1 MRTLRLNQTYRMQ
14 DFQETEGLKIIK
26 NWMAQKD
33 FAPFTFQL
41 ETWEKYYRNY
51 SGMVVAPTGF
61 GKTYSVFL
69 AVIVDFLNFPE
80 NYKDGLKL
88 IWISPLRALAK
99 DIAKAMREAIDEI
112 GLDWTVGVR
121 NGDTPIAERASQ
133 TKKMP
138 DILLVTPESM
148 HLLLAQKNHQ
158 RFFKN
163 LKCVAIDEWHELL
176 GSKRGVLTE
185 LALSRLLSYQKNVR
199 IWGVT
204 ATIGNLDEALEVLI
218 PYSIKKTKVLAK
230 EKKKIEIV
238 AVLPHEVEI
247 LPWAGHLGHKLA
259 DKVVPIILESKTT
272 LIFTNTRSQAE
283 MWYQILL
290 TQHPDFAGQIAI
302 HHSSIDKDLRIWIE
316 ENLSSG
322 YLKAVVSTS
331 SLDLGVDF
339 KPVDT
344 VIQIG
349 SAKGVARFLQRA
361 GRSGHSP
368 FETSKI
374 FFVPTHSLEL
384 IEVSALKEAVKQK
397 KIEPRVPMVLT
408 FDVLVQYLITL
419 AVGEGFMKEEVYEQ
433 VKKTSAFN
441 QMTDEEWTSILQ
453 FITVGGGAFKNYEEF
468 HKVIIEDGIYKVTSR
483 RIAML
488 HRMNIGVIVSDAM
501 LKVKVLGGGYVGMVE
516 EYFITKMK
524 KEDKFILAGRV
535 LEVAHIKE
543 MTVFV
548 RNAKGKAMVP
558 SYLGGRLPLSSY
570 LGQFLRM
577 KLSESLQAKS
587 SEKELKFLH
596 PLLAS
601 QEGISH
607 IPKEDEF
614 LVEIIKTRDGYHL
627 FMYPFEGRLIHEVM
641 SALIAFR
648 ISKITPI
655 SFSMAMNDYGFELLS
670 SQEIPLNEENLKQI
684 LTKDHL
690 IQDVLSSINATEMAR
705 RKFRDIAVISG
716 LVIQTYPGQQKSNKS
731 LQSSAGLIFNV
742 LEDYDS
748 QNILLKQ
755 AYTEVFNQQIDEA
768 RLMEAF
774 KRIEKSKIILKFA
787 NSFTPLSFPIKVD
800 SLRQSLSSEDL
811 GERIKRMQAEAMKK
825 GKNIQQIVQK
835 KLK

>member
-1 MRTLRLNQTYRMQ
+1 MDN
-14 DFQETEGLKIIK
+14 FQNTEGLKIIK

-41 ETWEKYYRNY
+41 ETWEKFYKNY

-69 AVIVDFLNFPE
+69 AVIIDFLNFPE
-80 NYKDGLKL
+80 KYGDGLKL
-88 IWISPLRALAK
+88 LWITPLRALAK
-99 DIAKAMREAIDEI
+99 DIAKAMKEAIDEI

-121 NGDTPIAERASQ
+121 NGDTPISERTSQ

-138 DILLVTPESM
+138 DILLVTPESL
-148 HLLLAQKNHQ
+148 HLLLAQKNNQ
-158 RFFKN
+158 RYFKN
-163 LKCVAIDEWHELL
+163 LKCIAVDEWHELL
-176 GSKRGVLTE
+176 GGKRGVLTE
-185 LALSRLLSYQKNVR
+185 LALSRLTSYQKKIR
-199 IWGVT
+199 IWGIT

-218 PYSIKKTKVLAK
+218 PYKAKKTKVVAK
-230 EKKKIEIV
+230 EKKKIDII
-238 AVLPHEVEI
+238 AVLPDEVEI
-247 LPWAGHLGHKLA
+247 LPWAGHLGNKLA
-259 DKVVPIILESKTT
+259 NKVIPIILESKTT
-272 LIFTNTRSQAE
+272 LVFTNTRSQAE

-290 TQHPDFAGQIAI
+290 QQHPDFAGQIAI

-374 FFVPTHSLEL
+374 YFVPTHSLEL
-384 IEVSALKEAVKQK
+384 IEVAALKEAVKQK
-397 KIEPRVPMVLT
+397 IIEPRVPMVMT
-408 FDVLVQYLITL
+408 FDVLLQYLITL
-419 AVGEGFMKEEVYEQ
+419 AVGEGFKAEETFEQ
-433 VKKTSAFN
+433 IKNTYAF
-441 QMTDEEWTSILQ
+441 QEIRAEEWTSILQ
-453 FITVGGGAFKNYEEF
+453 FITIGGGAFKNYEEF
-468 HKVIIEDGIYKVTSR
+468 HKVVIEEGIYKVTSR

-501 LKVKVLGGGYVGMVE
+501 LKVKVLGGSYVGMIE
-516 EYFITKMK
+516 EYFITRMK

-543 MTVFV
+543 MTVYV

-570 LGQFLRM
+570 LGQFLRL
-577 KLSESLQAKS
+577 KLSQSLDAKS

-627 FMYPFEGRLIHEVM
+627 FMYPFEGRLLHEVM

-670 SQEIPLNEENLKQI
+670 SQEIPLTEENLKQI
-684 LTKDHL
+684 LSKENL
-690 IQDVLSSINATEMAR
+690 IKDVLSSINATEMAR

-716 LVIQTYPGQQKSNKS
+716 LVIQTYPGQQKNNKS

-768 RLMEAF
+768 RLVEAF
-774 KRIEKSKIILKFA
+774 NRIENSKIILKFA

-825 GKNIQQIVQK
+825 RKTVIQMARGK
-835 KLK
+835 

>member
-1 MRTLRLNQTYRMQ
+1 MDN
-14 DFQETEGLKIIK
+14 FQNTEGLKIIK

-41 ETWEKYYRNY
+41 ETWEKFYKNY

-69 AVIVDFLNFPE
+69 AVIIDFLNFPE
-80 NYKDGLKL
+80 KYGDGLKL
-88 IWISPLRALAK
+88 LWITPLRALAK
-99 DIAKAMREAIDEI
+99 DIAKAMKEGIDEI
-112 GLDWTVGVR
+112 GLDWSVGVR
-121 NGDTPIAERASQ
+121 NGDTPISERTSQ

-138 DILLVTPESM
+138 DILLVTPESL
-148 HLLLAQKNHQ
+148 HLLLAQKNNQ
-158 RFFKN
+158 RYFKN
-163 LKCVAIDEWHELL
+163 LKCIAVDEWHELL
-176 GSKRGVLTE
+176 GGKRGVLTE
-185 LALSRLLSYQKNVR
+185 LALSRLTSYQKKIR
-199 IWGVT
+199 IWGIT
-204 ATIGNLDEALEVLI
+204 ATIGNLDEALEVLL
-218 PYSIKKTKVLAK
+218 PYKTKKTKVVAK
-230 EKKKIEIV
+230 EKKKIDII
-238 AVLPHEVEI
+238 AVLPDEVEI
-247 LPWAGHLGHKLA
+247 LPWAGHLGNKLA
-259 DKVVPIILESKTT
+259 NKVIPIILESKTT
-272 LIFTNTRSQAE
+272 LVFTNTRSQAE

-290 TQHPDFAGQIAI
+290 QQHPDFAGQIAI

-374 FFVPTHSLEL
+374 YFVPTHSLEL
-384 IEVSALKEAVKQK
+384 IEVAALKEAVKQK
-397 KIEPRVPMVLT
+397 IIEPRVPMVMT

-419 AVGEGFMKEEVYEQ
+419 AVGEGFKAEETFEQ
-433 VKKTSAFN
+433 IKNTYAF
-441 QMTDEEWTSILQ
+441 QEITAEEWTSILQ
-453 FITVGGGAFKNYEEF
+453 FITIGGGAFKNYEEF
-468 HKVIIEDGIYKVTSR
+468 HKVVIEEGIYKVTSR

-501 LKVKVLGGGYVGMVE
+501 LKVKVLGGSYVGMIE
-516 EYFITKMK
+516 EYFITRMK

-543 MTVFV
+543 MTVYV

-577 KLSESLQAKS
+577 KLSQSLDAKS

-670 SQEIPLNEENLKQI
+670 SQEIPLTEENLKQI
-684 LTKDHL
+684 LSKENL
-690 IQDVLSSINATEMAR
+690 FKDVLSSINATEMAR

-716 LVIQTYPGQQKSNKS
+716 LVIQTYPGQQKNNKS

-768 RLMEAF
+768 RLVEAF
-774 KRIEKSKIILKFA
+774 NRIENSKIILKFA

-825 GKNIQQIVQK
+825 GKTVIQMARGK
-835 KLK
+835 

>member
-1 MRTLRLNQTYRMQ
+1 MDN
-14 DFQETEGLKIIK
+14 FQNTEGLKIIK

-41 ETWEKYYRNY
+41 ETWEKFYKNY

-69 AVIVDFLNFPE
+69 AVIIDFLNFPE
-80 NYKDGLKL
+80 KYGDGLKL
-88 IWISPLRALAK
+88 LWITPLRALAK
-99 DIAKAMREAIDEI
+99 DIAKAMKEAIDEI

-121 NGDTPIAERASQ
+121 NGDTPISERTSQ

-138 DILLVTPESM
+138 DILLVTPESL
-148 HLLLAQKNHQ
+148 HLLLAQKNNQ

-163 LKCVAIDEWHELL
+163 LKCIAVDEWHELL
-176 GSKRGVLTE
+176 GGKRGVLTE
-185 LALSRLLSYQKNVR
+185 LALSRLTSYQKKIR
-199 IWGVT
+199 IWGIT

-218 PYSIKKTKVLAK
+218 PYKTKKTKVVAK
-230 EKKKIEIV
+230 EKKKIDII
-238 AVLPHEVEI
+238 AVLPDEVEI
-247 LPWAGHLGHKLA
+247 LPWAGHLGNKLA
-259 DKVVPIILESKTT
+259 NKVIPIILESKTT
-272 LIFTNTRSQAE
+272 LVFTNTRSQAE

-290 TQHPDFAGQIAI
+290 QQHPDFAGQIAI

-374 FFVPTHSLEL
+374 YFVPTHSLEL
-384 IEVSALKEAVKQK
+384 IEVAALKEAVKQK
-397 KIEPRVPMVLT
+397 IIEPRVPMVMT

-419 AVGEGFMKEEVYEQ
+419 AVGEGFKAEETFEQ
-433 VKKTSAFN
+433 IKNTYAF
-441 QMTDEEWTSILQ
+441 QEITAEEWTSILQ
-453 FITVGGGAFKNYEEF
+453 FITIGGGAFKNYEEF
-468 HKVIIEDGIYKVTSR
+468 HKVVIEEGIYKVTSR

-501 LKVKVLGGGYVGMVE
+501 LKVKVLGGSYVGMIE
-516 EYFITKMK
+516 EYFITRMK

-543 MTVFV
+543 MTVYV

-577 KLSESLQAKS
+577 KLSQSLDAKS

-670 SQEIPLNEENLKQI
+670 SQEIPLTEENLKQI
-684 LTKDHL
+684 LSKENL
-690 IQDVLSSINATEMAR
+690 IKDVLSSINATEMAR

-716 LVIQTYPGQQKSNKS
+716 LVIQTYPGQQKNNKS

-768 RLMEAF
+768 RLVEAF
-774 KRIEKSKIILKFA
+774 NRIENSKIILKFA

-825 GKNIQQIVQK
+825 GKTVIQMARGK
-835 KLK
+835 